1 MLLSLKRH
9 PDSPASAVDAVEV
22 EVTPRPGNG
31 LELRYRLTG
40 RTSEIA
46 MPAPA
51 RGRVDELWKH
61 TCFEAFIRPAGGEGY
76 HEFNFSP
83 SMQWAAYG
91 FDGYRAGMRSAD
103 EFQTIDFRLGGRSG
117 LYDLQV
123 ALDLEGVIPADA
135 DWRLALAAVIEE
147 KSGQLSY
154 WALAHPAGK
163 PDFHHGDGF
172 ALDLP
177 AADRP

>member
-1 MLLSLKRH
+1 MLSLIRH
-9 PDSPASAVDAVEV
+9 PDSPSSAVNTVEV
-22 EVTPRPGNG
+22 EVTPRPHNG
-31 LELRYRLTG
+31 LELRYRVTG
-40 RTSEIA
+40 RIGEIA
-46 MPAPA
+46 FPALA
-51 RGRVDELWKH
+51 RGRADDLWKH
-61 TCFEAFIRPAGGEGY
+61 TCFELFIRPAGGDGY

-91 FDGYRAGMRSAD
+91 FDGYRSGMRSAD
-103 EFQTIDFRLGGRSG
+103 ELGTLDFRLGGHAG

-154 WALAHPAGK
+154 WALAHAEGK
-163 PDFHHGDGF
+163 PDFHHPDAF
-172 ALDLP
+172 ALALP
-177 AADRP
+177 ATDRP